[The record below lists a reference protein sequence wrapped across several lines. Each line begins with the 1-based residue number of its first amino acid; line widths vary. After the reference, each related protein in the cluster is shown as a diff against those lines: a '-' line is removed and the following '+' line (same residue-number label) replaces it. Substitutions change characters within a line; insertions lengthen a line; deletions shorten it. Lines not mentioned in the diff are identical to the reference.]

1 MESTGRLGLGR
12 PVVRP
17 MRSSMTSERGL
28 TLLEVMVALVVLSL
42 VALGYLQLFQ
52 GSHRLVAAAREW
64 SQAVEYAEDASER
77 TKLGGPSLLEVPAE
91 SLPGGFR
98 REITHRPWQPGLTLV
113 TVTVFLPGGGRFGVD
128 WLTQDRPAQQ

>member
-1 MESTGRLGLGR
+1 
-12 PVVRP
+12 
-17 MRSSMTSERGL
+17 MTRNDRGL

-52 GSHRLVAAAREW
+52 GSHRLVTAAREW

-77 TKLGGPSLLEVPAE
+77 AQLDGQSLLGTSAE

-98 REITHRPWQPGLTLV
+98 TEITHRPWAPGLTIV
-113 TVTVFLPGGGRFGVD
+113 TVTVFLPGGGRFGLD
-128 WLTQDRPAQQ
+128 WLTRDRPEGQPSAAPQRMPGGEPQ